1 MLGSLSGLTEYRL
14 LTTDYRNAVLKTLEN
29 YLTDAPTRD
38 WLLEPLWRQLG
49 HDRRFAR
56 IFVASIIGHLVFYAV
71 LVRFDLKMEFAQPQP
86 RPLGE
91 RVEIVEVAPPA
102 NKGALPH
109 STNEP
114 LERADLSQLK
124 FDPNNANDKNLLAR
138 SPNPTTARGV
148 ASKLPSATQIE
159 KQVERTRKQTVSGS
173 GTANTTTASAASTP
187 PRPPETAAVQPAT
200 APPTP
205 APATSEN
212 STQPATAPPAP
223 PPAPRPS
230 ETVASTSAAAPSTGA
245 ANAGSEQNKAFGTQE
260 TEAQY
265 NAYIR
270 AKIKKV
276 NERIYPKELVKDLL
290 GDRVSADFRLVIR
303 RGGEIASLQQLR
315 STGFSALDNIARQ
328 AIYTAKPF
336 DGYPSNAGDT
346 ITLMVTVYYAPW
358 R

>member
-1 MLGSLSGLTEYRL
+1 M
-14 LTTDYRNAVLKTLEN
+14 LKTLEN
-29 YLTDAPTRD
+29 YLTDEPTAN

-56 IFVASIIGHLVFYAV
+56 IFIASIIGHLIFYAI
-71 LVRFDLKMEFAQPQP
+71 LVRFDLKMEFAEQKARGQ
-86 RPLGE
+86 GE

-102 NKGALPH
+102 NKGLLPR
-109 STNEP
+109 SINEP

-124 FDPNNANDKNLLAR
+124 YDPNNANDKNLLAR

-148 ASKLPSATQIE
+148 ETKLPSATQIE
-159 KQVERTRKQTVSGS
+159 KQVERTRNNATSGS
-173 GTANTTTASAASTP
+173 GTANTATASPATP
-187 PRPPETAAVQPAT
+187 APRPADSPSVQPAT

-205 APATSEN
+205 ATAETSSQPATSP
-212 STQPATAPPAP
+212 PATAPAP
-223 PPAPRPS
+223 QPS
-230 ETVASTSAAAPSTGA
+230 EPATKAQPATPAGTP
-245 ANAGSEQNKAFGTQE
+245 NAGNQQNKAFGTQE

-346 ITLMVTVYYAPW
+346 ITLTVTVYYAPW